1 MEPMTL
7 MALGTAG
14 GNAMGGAVGSITQ
27 YLAMKKQLE
36 ANKQA
41 QGAITGAY
49 EKGQGYQQPYLK
61 AGQVGLDRMMQGNYD
76 VNVPQYQ
83 AGNMPGPYQEKAFN
97 YQEDPGMA
105 YRMQTGQQAV
115 QSGAAAQGGGL
126 SGATMKALARFGSN
140 LGSQEYGN
148 AYNRYAQDQQRG
160 LAGYQTNLGRAQD
173 IRDTGWGAQ
182 RDIYTMASDQANRRY
197 GRAQD
202 LGSMGQTAAGNLS
215 QMATDYGGNLA
226 GLYGARGNIQSAGT
240 MGMGQNIGQSL
251 GGMMNTGLDWY
262 GQNQNQGK
270 NNSLNNDYNRIM
282 NTPYSKPQFGLP
294 STGLR

>member
-1 MEPMTL
+1 MDPLTL
-7 MALGTAG
+7 GALVKG
-14 GNAMGGAVGSITQ
+14 GSEALSGGIQGITQ
-27 YLAMKKQLE
+27 YLAAKKQLE

-49 EKGQGYQQPYLK
+49 EKGQTYQTPYLQ

-83 AGNMPGPYQEKAFN
+83 AGNMPGPYQEQAFN
-97 YQEDPGMA
+97 YQQDPGMA

-115 QSGAAAQGGGL
+115 ETGAAAQGGGL

-140 LGSQEYGN
+140 LGSQEYQN
-148 AYNRYAQDQQRG
+148 AYNRYAQNQQRG

-182 RDIYTMASDQANRRY
+182 KDIYGMGTEQATKRY

-202 LGSMGQTAAGNLS
+202 LGTMGQTAAGNLS
-215 QMATDYGGNLA
+215 QMATDYGENLA
-226 GLYGARGNIQSAGT
+226 GLYGARGNIQSNLG
-240 MGMGQNIGQSL
+240 MGMGQGAATTL
-251 GGMMNTGLDWY
+251 GNLVNTGLDWY
-262 GQNQNQGK
+262 GLQQLQSTPGSRAQSAYNNTAYGRAANQAG
-270 NNSLNNDYNRIM
+270 Y
-282 NTPYSKPQFGLP
+282 
-294 STGLR
+294 